1 MKRALAALAATLV
14 AGAAAAATLSG
25 PDPSA
30 QAQADGCG
38 RDQAAIV
45 KREGPEW
52 AYVGDARLSG
62 SGPLPLAR
70 WASGVVDSPVPWLA
84 SHPAAEDLPFTHAAY
99 DVNFNVRVDAA
110 SSGLLGGNPAA
121 GTGNYARGG
130 GGEEDEQSGRLHIER
145 EETSFPAFAWPE
157 AGDRVSVQGAW
168 TWDCGHWSPGGERT
182 ELHPFWA
189 LWVQRALSA
198 RSPSGETEGDLLV
211 TNASTPAGVQED
223 CAHSTKGDHAAFHA
237 CVTSAGPGFHDL
249 GGRYSFFLPTP
260 RRPSAEARLR
270 IRVLDEGS
278 NSAPEVSARPTRKGV
293 TVSFEIPGGTGRA
306 VTVAKRVLVG
316 WTRMPAA
323 RRPVHLRV
331 TFQRLLVRRA
341 MDPGCPAAA
350 HECGSRETTRGDQIS
365 APPGEWLV
373 YLDAAG
379 IWHRLPLL
387 HVRNGQTVELGRSV
401 DLYLPGGRPWRVL
414 VFTRECDF
422 GALHIAPCPASSEF
436 ASGEGDDDPGVA
448 LVRFR
453 SPEASL
459 GEHRV
464 DARLDSGSTCPP
476 SNRHGCYRM
485 TFRVQRV
492 R

>member
-14 AGAAAAATLSG
+14 AGAAAAASLSG

-45 KREGPEW
+45 KREAPEW
-52 AYVGDARLSG
+52 AYVGDAPLSG
-62 SGPLPLAR
+62 SGPLPVAR

-84 SHPAAEDLPFTHAAY
+84 SHPAAEDLPFTHSAY

-110 SSGLLGGNPAA
+110 SSGLLGGDPAT

-130 GGEEDEQSGRLHIER
+130 GGEEDEQSGRLHVER

-157 AGDRVSVQGAW
+157 AGDRVRVQGAW
-168 TWDCGHWSPGGERT
+168 IWDCGHWAPGGERT

-211 TNASTPAGVQED
+211 TNVKTPAGVEAD
-223 CAHSTKGDHAAFHA
+223 CAHTAKGDRTAFQL
-237 CVTSAGPGFHDL
+237 CRRSEAGPRTLTGSYEFQLDP
-249 GGRYSFFLPTP
+249 PT
-260 RRPSAEARLR
+260 RPSAFSRPR
-270 IRVLDEGS
+270 IRVVDAGS
-278 NSAPEVSARPTRKGV
+278 AGGIAVRPKWDGRRLRVFVDFGARTSRPV
-293 TVSFEIPGGTGRA
+293 V
-306 VTVAKRVLVG
+306 VAKKIFLG
-316 WTRMPAA
+316 WTLVPAS

-331 TFQRLLVRRA
+331 SLTRLLVRRA

-350 HECGSRETTRGDQIS
+350 KTCGSVETTRGDQIS
-365 APPGEWLV
+365 TAPGEWLV
-373 YLDAAG
+373 YLDVAG
-379 IWHRLPLL
+379 IWQRLSLL
-387 HVRNGQTVELGRSV
+387 RVRDGQTVSLRRSI
-401 DLYLPGGRPWRVL
+401 DLYLSRGRPWRVL
-414 VFTRECDF
+414 AFTRECDF
-422 GALHIAPCPASSEF
+422 GALHITPCPPSSEF

-476 SNRHGCYRM
+476 SNRHGCYRV

-492 R
+492 G